1 MARKKINVS
10 AAIKEYLGQH
20 SDVGPTEAAKA
31 ISEKIGKKV
40 TPIYVSNIKT
50 LMSAKPKK
58 KGRRGRKPGRKP
70 GSAALTA
77 RAAHHNAVHDGE
89 VLAEMMAFVYECF
102 SVSIDLDR
110 QHRFSVVKPGL

>member
-10 AAIKEYLGQH
+10 AAIREYLGQH

-70 GSAALTA
+70 GSAAVTT
-77 RAAHHNAVHDGE
+77 RAAHHNG
-89 VLAEMMAFVYECF
+89 
-102 SVSIDLDR
+102 SVQLVTIEAMKSIVRQVGASTAKQLIDLL
-110 QHRFSVVKPGL
+110 V